1 MAARLWEFESPPP
14 HHEIKSPL
22 PVWEEGFLVCRGF
35 SSIKKGEKFF
45 SPLLEGL
52 FFWYTSLDGSTSRVG
67 GFEHG
72 LGKLVEGGRVSSFET
87 GRPEQK

>member
-1 MAARLWEFESPPP
+1 MPW
-14 HHEIKSPL
+14 
-22 PVWEEGFLVCRGF
+22 FLFDKNERKV
-35 SSIKKGEKFF
+35 FF
-45 SPLLEGL
+45 PLLEVL